1 MRVKQARRARAY
13 LGTAHRGNSM
23 DLLDWARGPLLVIAI
38 AVFVAGCAWRAWSL
52 LRLPQRAPSARE
64 RRAFGRK
71 DAARAALRRFAVP
84 RGFSP
89 SATLVTFNP
98 YLFHIGLA
106 LVFFG
111 YAPHIAFVR
120 RLTGLSWPAL
130 PDAVMYVAAG
140 LTIASL
146 LLAMLFRLS
155 DPVLR
160 RISRADD
167 HLSWTLTVLPLL
179 TGMAVVGEPS
189 SALLGQV
196 TAYRDPLAVHLLAV
210 ELLMVWFPFGKLM
223 HAFLAL
229 PARMQLA
236 TFFGRRGVR
245 A

>member
-1 MRVKQARRARAY
+1 
-13 LGTAHRGNSM
+13 M
-23 DLLDWARGPLLVIAI
+23 DLLDWARGPLLAVAIAI
-38 AVFVAGCAWRAWSL
+38 FVSGCAWRAWSL
-52 LRLPQRAPSARE
+52 LRLPQRAPSAPE
-64 RRAFGRK
+64 RQAFGRG
-71 DAARAALRRFAVP
+71 DAARAALRRFAAP
-84 RGFSP
+84 RGFPP

-106 LVFFG
+106 VVFFG

-130 PDAVMYVAAG
+130 PDAAMYVAAG

-146 LLAMLFRLS
+146 LLALVFRLS

-160 RISRADD
+160 RISATDD
-167 HLSWTLTVLPLL
+167 HVSWVLTVLPLL

-189 SALLGQV
+189 SALLGHG
-196 TAYRDPLAVHLLAV
+196 TAYRAPLAVHLLAV
-210 ELLMVWFPFGKLM
+210 ELLLVWFPFGKLM
-223 HAFLAL
+223 HAFLVL

>member
-1 MRVKQARRARAY
+1 
-13 LGTAHRGNSM
+13 M
-23 DLLDWARGPLLVIAI
+23 DLLDWARGPLLALALAI
-38 AVFVAGCAWRAWSL
+38 FLAGCGWRAWAL
-52 LRLPQRAPSARE
+52 LRLPAARAGGRE
-64 RRAFGRK
+64 RTRFGTGA
-71 DAARAALRRFAVP
+71 AARAALRRFAVP
-84 RGFSP
+84 GGFSP

-120 RLTGLSWPAL
+120 RLTGLAWPAL

-140 LTIASL
+140 VTISSL
-146 LLAMLFRLS
+146 LLALLFRLT

-160 RISRADD
+160 RISRSDD
-167 HLSWTLTVLPLL
+167 LLSWALTMLPLL

-189 SALLGQV
+189 SALLAQPAPV
-196 TAYRDPLAVHLLAV
+196 YRTPLAVHLLSV
-210 ELLMVWFPFGKLM
+210 ELLLVWFPFGKLM
-223 HAFLAL
+223 HAFLVL

>member
-1 MRVKQARRARAY
+1 
-13 LGTAHRGNSM
+13 M
-23 DLLDWARGPLLVIAI
+23 DLLDWARGPLLAAAL
-38 AVFVAGCAWRAWSL
+38 AVFFAGCAWRAWSL
-52 LRLPQRAPSARE
+52 LRLPRRPPAAPARQ
-64 RRAFGRK
+64 AFGTAA
-71 DAARAALRRFAVP
+71 AARAAMRRFAVP
-84 RGFSP
+84 KGFAP

-98 YLFHIGLA
+98 YLFHVGLA
-106 LVFFG
+106 FVFFG
-111 YAPHIAFVR
+111 YAPHVAFVR

-140 LTIASL
+140 VTIASL
-146 LLAMLFRLS
+146 LLALLFRLS

-167 HLSWTLTVLPLL
+167 HLSWALTMLPLL

-189 SALLGQV
+189 SSLLGQS
-196 TAYRDPLAVHLLAV
+196 TAYRTPLAVHLLSV
-210 ELLMVWFPFGKLM
+210 ELLLVWFPFGKLM
-223 HAFLAL
+223 HAFLAV

>member
-1 MRVKQARRARAY
+1 
-13 LGTAHRGNSM
+13 M
-23 DLLDWARGPLLVIAI
+23 DFLDWVRGPLLIGALL
-38 AVFVAGCAWRAWSL
+38 VFVAGTTWRAWSL
-52 LRLPQRAPSARE
+52 VRLPAPSTHGGARDV
-64 RRAFGRK
+64 FGPGQ
-71 DAARAALRRFAVP
+71 AARAALRRFAVP
-84 RGFSP
+84 SGFSP
-89 SATLVTFNP
+89 SATLVTVNP

-130 PDAVMYVAAG
+130 PDAVMYAAGG
-140 LTIASL
+140 LTIVSL
-146 LLAMLFRLS
+146 LVALMYRLT

-167 HLSWTLTVLPLL
+167 MVSWALTMLPLL

-189 SALLGQV
+189 GALMGHGAPL
-196 TAYRDPLAVHLLAV
+196 YRLPLALHLLSV
-210 ELLMVWFPFGKLM
+210 ELLLVWFPFGKLM
-223 HAFLAL
+223 HAVLVL

>member
-1 MRVKQARRARAY
+1 
-13 LGTAHRGNSM
+13 M
-23 DLLDWARGPLLVIAI
+23 DLLDWVRGPLLAG
-38 AVFVAGCAWRAWSL
+38 ALFVFAAGIAWRAWAL
-52 LRLPQRAPSARE
+52 ARLPAHPATAAARA
-64 RRAFGRK
+64 AFGPAQ
-71 DAARAALRRFAVP
+71 AARAALRRFAVP
-84 RGFSP
+84 GGFSP

-130 PDAVMYVAAG
+130 PDAAMYVAAG
-140 LTIASL
+140 LTIVSL
-146 LLAMLFRLS
+146 LVALMFRLT

-167 HLSWTLTVLPLL
+167 MISWALTLLPLL

-189 SALLGQV
+189 AALLAHGAPV
-196 TAYRDPLAVHLLAV
+196 YRTPLALHLLSV
-210 ELLMVWFPFGKLM
+210 ELLLVWFPFGKLM
-223 HAFLAL
+223 HAVLVL

>member
-111 YAPHIAFVR
+111 YAPHVAFVR

-210 ELLMVWFPFGKLM
+210 ELLLVWFPFGKLM

>member
-1 MRVKQARRARAY
+1 
-13 LGTAHRGNSM
+13 M
-23 DLLDWARGPLLVIAI
+23 DLLDWARGPLLAI
-38 AVFVAGCAWRAWSL
+38 ALAIFVAGCAWRAWSL
-52 LRLPQRAPSARE
+52 LRLPQRPPAARE
-64 RRAFGRK
+64 RHFFGRR

-98 YLFHIGLA
+98 YLFHVGLA

-111 YAPHIAFVR
+111 YAPHIAFLR
-120 RLTGLSWPAL
+120 RLTGLSWPAF
-130 PDAVMYVAAG
+130 PDPLMYLAAG
-140 LTIASL
+140 VTIASL
-146 LLAMLFRLS
+146 FLALLFRLS

-160 RISRADD
+160 RISGADD
-167 HLSWTLTVLPLL
+167 HLSWALTMLPLL

-189 SALLGQV
+189 SALVGHA
-196 TAYRDPLAVHLLAV
+196 TAYRDPVAVHLLTV
-210 ELLMVWFPFGKLM
+210 ELLLVWFPFGKLM